1 MSCIEEGLGEEGS
14 KIREDD
20 GKEDLGE
27 CNMSILIQVL
37 KRKDDRSLKMKV
49 FMILK
54 NQVDGKAKVMK
65 STLIG
70 LGFSKCQNIIL
81 RAAFKKIF
89 SFKTLEYGLVNEI
102 SLYLEEALN
111 DGRGSEVQSSTNM
124 THEGDGESVIS
135 LKMPQRGMVRVS
147 SKTSSV
153 MTSLQQ
159 IDRGVP
165 PSVGSVMSESVM
177 TSKDGEEEERVKYL
191 RAGQEET
198 GEGKDNEKRA
208 AKGDEGEGKGGG
220 ESMSMTS
227 LLFGIA
233 AICCK
238 SKGGREGVVGR
249 GASKV
254 T

>member
-1 MSCIEEGLGEEGS
+1 
-14 KIREDD
+14 
-20 GKEDLGE
+20 
-27 CNMSILIQVL
+27 
-37 KRKDDRSLKMKV
+37 
-49 FMILK
+49 
-54 NQVDGKAKVMK
+54 
-65 STLIG
+65 
-70 LGFSKCQNIIL
+70 
-81 RAAFKKIF
+81 
-89 SFKTLEYGLVNEI
+89 
-102 SLYLEEALN
+102 
-111 DGRGSEVQSSTNM
+111 M

-135 LKMPQRGMVRVS
+135 LKFPQRGLVRVS

-165 PSVGSVMSESVM
+165 PSVGSIMSESVM
-177 TSKDGEEEERVKYL
+177 TSKDGEEEERVKDS

-220 ESMSMTS
+220 EIMSMTS
-227 LLFGIA
+227 LLFRIA

-238 SKGGREGVVGR
+238 SKEGREGVVGR